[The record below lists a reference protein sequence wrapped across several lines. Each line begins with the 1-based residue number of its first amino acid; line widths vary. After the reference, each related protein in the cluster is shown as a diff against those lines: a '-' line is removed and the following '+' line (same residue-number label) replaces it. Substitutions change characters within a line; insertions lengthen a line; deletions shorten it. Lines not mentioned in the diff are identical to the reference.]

1 MAKRIS
7 IKLDL
12 KEDEVIVLYKKGSRG
27 EVVGV
32 YESVADIVELEK
44 IHYHIFS
51 HAHVTMCLTG
61 KHKHFVSYNHRCRV
75 LPRIRKRE
83 DVKPLNQSA

>member
-44 IHYHIFS
+44 IHY
-51 HAHVTMCLTG
+51 
-61 KHKHFVSYNHRCRV
+61 
-75 LPRIRKRE
+75 
-83 DVKPLNQSA
+83 QSLMT

>member
-27 EVVGV
+27 EAVGV
-32 YESVADIVELEK
+32 YESVADITESEQLFYK
-44 IHYHIFS
+44 SFSSGIIYH
-51 HAHVTMCLTG
+51 CLNG
-61 KHKHFVSYNHRCRV
+61 ISKSFVSYNHRCRV
-75 LPRIRKRE
+75 VPRIRKRE

>member
-27 EVVGV
+27 EAVGV
-32 YESVADIVELEK
+32 YDSVADIVELEK
-44 IHYHIFS
+44 IHYQSFNDGNIYH
-51 HAHVTMCLTG
+51 CLNG
-61 KHKHFVSYNHRCRV
+61 VVKSFISFNHRCRV
-75 LPRIRKRE
+75 VPRIRKRE

>member
-32 YESVADIVELEK
+32 YESVADIAELEK
-44 IHYHIFS
+44 IHYQSFNDGNIYH
-51 HAHVTMCLTG
+51 CLNG
-61 KHKHFVSYNHRCRV
+61 
-75 LPRIRKRE
+75 E
-83 DVKPLNQSA
+83 VKSFTSLTAF

>member
-7 IKLDL
+7 IKLGL

-32 YESVADIVELEK
+32 YESVRDIVEAEQ
-44 IHYHIFS
+44 IHYQLFS
-51 HAHVTMCLTG
+51 DNSVYRALYGGMKSFLSH
-61 KHKHFVSYNHRCRV
+61 NHRCRV
-75 LPRIRKRE
+75 VPRIRKRE